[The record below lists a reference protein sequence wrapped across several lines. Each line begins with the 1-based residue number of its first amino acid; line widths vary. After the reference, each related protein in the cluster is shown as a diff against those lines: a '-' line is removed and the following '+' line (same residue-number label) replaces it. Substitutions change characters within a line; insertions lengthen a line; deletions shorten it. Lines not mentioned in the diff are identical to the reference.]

1 MPPLNA
7 VVAVAPD
14 YTALLMGLAMN
25 CPMGQDNPVECP
37 LHSIRHRTLAQRF
50 EWAKSRTREE
60 AANIVGYHKHC
71 CPRMK

>member
-7 VVAVAPD
+7 VVAAAPD

-37 LHSIRHRTLAQRF
+37 LHPIRHWPLVQRF
-50 EWAKSRTREE
+50 E
-60 AANIVGYHKHC
+60 
-71 CPRMK
+71 